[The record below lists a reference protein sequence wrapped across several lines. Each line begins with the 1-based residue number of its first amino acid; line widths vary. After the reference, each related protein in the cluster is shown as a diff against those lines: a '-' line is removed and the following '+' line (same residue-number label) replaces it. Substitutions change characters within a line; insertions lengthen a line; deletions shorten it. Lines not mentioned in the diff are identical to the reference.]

1 MMIVHK
7 RTVEY
12 ERSTGSNIQHKLALN
27 RITSYRRYFSINDW
41 MAGAVQFNGNTFS
54 RSGVTELVLI
64 MKLEHARLVIQ
75 FDDKLF
81 DKLAAEY
88 PIKILPHSR
97 RQVSDRQGDIHRLRE
112 SCQTGDSKCRTFD
125 ESSSGTF

>member
-7 RTVEY
+7 RTVED
-12 ERSTGSNIQHKLALN
+12 ERSTGPDIEYKLALN
-27 RITSYRRYFSINDW
+27 RIASYRRYFSINDW
-41 MAGAVQFNGNTFS
+41 MAGGVQLNGNTFS
-54 RSGVTELVLI
+54 RSGVAEPVLI

-75 FDDKLF
+75 FDDKRF

-88 PIKILPHSR
+88 SIKILPHSR

-112 SCQTGDSKCRTFD
+112 SCQTGDSKCRTLNVG
-125 ESSSGTF
+125 SGGTF